1 MRAIACLILALCPLA
16 APAIAATLTFTLTAS
31 EPVTVT
37 GSPRLAIDVGGVTR
51 YATYLSGTGTPSL
64 SFSYAVQLG
73 DFDANGIALVSP
85 LQPNGGT
92 ITDVAR
98 NPVANLAFT
107 LPDISALKI
116 QTYTAAFTTS
126 PITNANATAVG
137 FTIAKAPTG
146 ASFSYTITT
155 SGGSGSVTGSG
166 TISGIS
172 HTVTGV
178 DVSNLPSGTLTLSV
192 TVSSPAGGTGSARTA
207 TATPTV
213 TGVLD
218 GLPVSAA
225 AFAFRRLASSY
236 SGPLV
241 RVRRASDN
249 AQKDL
254 GATVGGG
261 LDTAAL
267 AAFCGASSCFVTTWY
282 DQSGNARHALQATT
296 TAQPRLYN
304 GSAAETEGG
313 RPALRFTA
321 EGLSLNFAAISGQ
334 TVDATINAVARVT
347 DTTSNRHII
356 SDRSTGGGRFIRGAV
371 LGSSYVMGNAAATNL
386 TVAGS
391 TIQQRIVTMVS
402 GPTTSMTGVLDGV
415 VTATGTTFFAESG
428 LPFCIGGRS
437 SPGDFIGTISELVIF
452 MSSLSTSSR
461 QVLERS
467 QGAYFG
473 ITVP

>member
-1 MRAIACLILALCPLA
+1 MRWLVLCLCLLAT
-16 APAIAATLTFTLTAS
+16 PASAATVSFTITAS
-31 EPVTVT
+31 EPVVVT
-37 GSPRLAIDVGGVTR
+37 GTPRIAIDVGGVTR
-51 YATYLSGTGTPSL
+51 YATYLGGTGTTAL
-64 SFSYAVQLG
+64 IFSYAVQPG

-85 LQPNGGT
+85 LQLNGGT
-92 ITDVAR
+92 IADGAG
-98 NPVANLAFT
+98 NPVASLPFT
-107 LPDISALKI
+107 LPDTSALNV

-137 FTIAKAPTG
+137 VTVAKAPTG
-146 ASFSYTITT
+146 ASFSYTITS

-166 TISGIS
+166 TISGVS
-172 HTVTGV
+172 QAVTGI
-178 DVSNLPSGTLTLSV
+178 DVSNLPIGTLTLSV
-192 TVSSPAGGTGSARTA
+192 TVSSPAGGTGSAKTA
-207 TATPTV
+207 TATPTF

-218 GLPVSAA
+218 GLPASAA

-236 SGPLV
+236 VGPLV

-254 GATVGGG
+254 GATVGGVM
-261 LDTAAL
+261 DTAAL
-267 AAFCGASSCFVTTWY
+267 ASFCSATSCFVSTWY

-304 GSAAETEGG
+304 GGATETEGG
-313 RPALRFTA
+313 RPALRYTA
-321 EGLSLNFAAISGQ
+321 EGPSLGFAAISGQ

-347 DTTSNRHII
+347 DTTTNRHLV
-356 SDRSTGGGRFIRGAV
+356 SDRSTGGGRFIRSSVNGT
-371 LGSSYVMGNAAATNL
+371 SYVMGNAAAGNL
-386 TVAGS
+386 TVSSS

-402 GPTTSMTGVLDGV
+402 GPTTTLSGV
-415 VTATGTTFFAESG
+415 VDGAVIASGATFFAESG
-428 LPFCIGGRS
+428 LPFCIGGRLA
-437 SPGDFIGTISELVIF
+437 PGDFIGTISELVIF

-461 QVLERS
+461 LTLERS